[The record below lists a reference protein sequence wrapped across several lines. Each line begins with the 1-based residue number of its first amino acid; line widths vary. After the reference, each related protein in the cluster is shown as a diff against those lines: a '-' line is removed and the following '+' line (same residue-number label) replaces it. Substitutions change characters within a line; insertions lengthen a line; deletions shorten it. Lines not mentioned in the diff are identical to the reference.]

1 MTGVREF
8 DTGAT
13 RNVDASKFDYDGFL
27 SPLALERFAEYMH
40 ANRTQADGT
49 FRDSDNWQKGI
60 PFDSYMKSMW
70 RHFFDVWKWH
80 RGLPAGEDIETALCA
95 LMFNVQGYLHEH
107 LKRKGRFGTLGS
119 IHPADAFASVA
130 AQRGHKLDPE
140 WIEELRGYCD
150 APASIGDHYY
160 GEHHAAE
167 APMPEPVNEV
177 VFNFHPAQ
185 VEEPE
190 GLKAGEAFREAAE

>member
-13 RNVDASKFDYDGFL
+13 RNVDASKFDYEGFL

-95 LMFNVQGYLHEH
+95 LMFNAQGYLHEH
-107 LKRKGRFGTLGS
+107 LKRKSRFIPENVETVYLDAGGG
-119 IHPADAFASVA
+119 IHEF
-130 AQRGHKLDPE
+130 
-140 WIEELRGYCD
+140 
-150 APASIGDHYY
+150 GDHYY

-190 GLKAGEAFREAAE
+190 GLKAGEAFRAEGDAYRAVMDQGSRG